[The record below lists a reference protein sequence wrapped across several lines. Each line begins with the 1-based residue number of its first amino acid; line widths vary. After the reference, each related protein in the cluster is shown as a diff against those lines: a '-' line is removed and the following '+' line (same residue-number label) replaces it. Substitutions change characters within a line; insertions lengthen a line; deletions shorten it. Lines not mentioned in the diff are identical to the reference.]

1 MLCEYTG
8 KQTYN
13 TYVQGALYLS
23 VQSNPWI
30 YVLYHTYI
38 ILTYKQG
45 SGSLEWAPYT
55 TFTPFI
61 PDPEP
66 GYGIPSNM
74 IIGEHC
80 KNPTKILNF
89 FSNKK
94 IEQCF
99 VHILLILQLV

>member
-1 MLCEYTG
+1 MG
-8 KQTYN
+8 GANIQAN
-13 TYVQGALYLS
+13 THTTHMYKERFLLS
-23 VQSNPWI
+23 QSNPRT
-30 YVLYHTYI
+30 YALYHTYI

-89 FSNKK
+89 FK
-94 IEQCF
+94 
-99 VHILLILQLV
+99 